1 MRALRFHKTGTLDN
15 LIIEELPMPEPA
27 PGEVLVQVE
36 AAAVNPSDVKNVQG
50 KMHITTV
57 PRIPGRDFAG
67 LIVKGSAGQVVGLP
81 VFGSGGDLGF
91 ARDGSHAE
99 YVAVPATAVVPLPK
113 NLSFAQAAGIGV
125 AYLTAWAA
133 LVNAAEVEPGENVLI
148 LGTTG
153 AVGSAA
159 ARIAHSVGARVI
171 GTVRKKSSIPPA
183 GFLPVDHWIDLEST
197 DLATGVHQATDG
209 RGAEVVFDLVGG
221 QMFEASLGAL
231 AWRGRQVAISSS
243 PEPRV
248 SFNLVDF
255 YHNESRLLGVDSLK
269 LSFQETGDILRRL
282 VSGFET
288 GDFPPPEVETHP
300 LEQGPVLYRD
310 INESKIKGKP
320 VLVPASGGTDGK

>member
-1 MRALRFHKTGTLDN
+1 MRALRFHKTGNPDSLM
-15 LIIEELPMPEPA
+15 LEEVPMPVPA
-27 PGEVLVQVE
+27 LDEVLIEVK
-36 AAAVNPSDVKNVQG
+36 AAAINPSDIKNVQG
-50 KMHITTV
+50 KMRLTTV

-67 LIVKGSAGQVVGLP
+67 LIVKGSEGQVVSQP

-91 ARDGSHAE
+91 VRDGSHAE
-99 YVAVPATAVVPLPK
+99 YVAVPAAAVVPLPK

-133 LVNAAEVEPGENVLI
+133 LVNAADIKPGENVLI

-171 GTVRKKSSIPPA
+171 GTVRNKSSMPAA

-197 DLATGVHQATDG
+197 DLGTGARQATNG
-209 RGAEVVFDLVGG
+209 RGMDVVFDLVGG
-221 QMFEASLGAL
+221 PMFEASLSAL
-231 AWRGRQVAISSS
+231 AWRGRQIALSSS

-255 YHNESRLLGVDSLK
+255 YHNESKLFGVDSLK
-269 LSFQETGDILRRL
+269 LGFQETGDILRRL
-282 VSGFET
+282 TTRFEN
-288 GDFPPPEVETHP
+288 GDFPPPEVETYP
-300 LEQGPVLYRD
+300 LEQGPGLYRD
-310 INESKIKGKP
+310 MSEGKVKGKP
-320 VLVPASGGTDGK
+320 VLVPAPAGTDSQ